1 MRFSS
6 SPARKVDYLNGL
18 AHLQKCMRD
27 HSCRYGFIITEI
39 ELVCVR
45 AGCDE
50 NGNPWFGV
58 LEVGEAVELKTASEK
73 ASTWAATPEP
83 EDTKLTVSLA
93 LYYLL
98 MLAKATPLPGQAGG
112 FMDVGGPGAMTRQR
126 VLPAGDVPGVERK
139 ADGRDKW
146 IPEPQVGEKRDAKRV
161 RGWVWPSDPWHKREG
176 MGAGRRGGSASK
188 K

>member
-1 MRFSS
+1 M
-6 SPARKVDYLNGL
+6 
-18 AHLQKCMRD
+18 
-27 HSCRYGFIITEI
+27 TEI

-50 NGNPWFGV
+50 SGNPWFGV
-58 LEVGEAVELKTASEK
+58 LEVGEAVELKTSVDR
-73 ASTWAATPEP
+73 SSAAGGTPEP

-126 VLPAGDVPGVERK
+126 VLPAAVDVGGEERR

-176 MGAGRRGGSASK
+176 MGVGRRGGSK
-188 K
+188 G